1 MYQIINGCQSRNIN
15 WNRELTAKCINRW
28 QMHRNHL
35 VKHIFYEPSSI
46 IFYAL
51 LFFFSFCISFCI
63 FFFTFLLLTFFF
75 NSLLGILLVITE
87 LMPLSGHNYLTVNL
101 AVFKRI
107 TKKYGWPIA
116 YRIFPNRCVH
126 YIVFFSSWLV

>member
-1 MYQIINGCQSRNIN
+1 MSGFSLLFFLFFCFFFFIFWNKKKELNTYLYQIITGCQSRNIN

-46 IFYAL
+46 VFYAL

-75 NSLLGILLVITE
+75 NSLLGIPLVITE
-87 LMPLSGHNYLTVNL
+87 LMPLSGHNYLTVN
-101 AVFKRI
+101 
-107 TKKYGWPIA
+107 
-116 YRIFPNRCVH
+116 C
-126 YIVFFSSWLV
+126 SSF